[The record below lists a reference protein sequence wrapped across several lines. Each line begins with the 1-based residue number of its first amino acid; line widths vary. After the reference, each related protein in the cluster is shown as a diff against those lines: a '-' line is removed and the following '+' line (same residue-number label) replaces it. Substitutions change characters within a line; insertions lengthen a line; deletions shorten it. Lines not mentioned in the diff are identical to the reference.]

1 VDRSGGFARGF
12 AVTFGFDVVARALSA
27 ATVVVLVRGF
37 SVRDYAFITL
47 FFTVGQLMASAA
59 GAGVRVRYLREE
71 AERVSRGTAGTTP
84 TFVAALLNGNTM
96 ILAFGAVVLAAVQ
109 LFELSGNPQSDTEL
123 VLLATLFA
131 VGLAS
136 VELTMFHYQAQQR
149 FAVAGVINAG
159 RAALLLAVGALLVA
173 GPSATQKSA
182 GAWFSLGLLAF
193 AALTVLTVGGARWRQ
208 LFRRRSRLPLS
219 LEERWLSLY
228 YFAAAGVAYVDVLL
242 AGFLLDARDVASLG
256 AARRYLA
263 VVLGVLPALTAVMR
277 VRTSQRDIVDRAE
290 NQRRMLTL
298 WIGRTALPAAALTGV
313 LAGVADVLIPH
324 IDEGKYPTSITVFQV
339 LLVTAFVSYVTLPT
353 VSIIMAR
360 REFRLLALVALVTL
374 VAQTVGIAI
383 VAPFFGIVG
392 IAVVSGAAYS
402 GQLGMLTVIALRRT
416 KPTSPDA
423 GRAAQPKAGKT
434 SASVFPRRKPS
445 W

>member
-1 VDRSGGFARGF
+1 MSWSATPRARRGRPLHRSGGFTRGF

-47 FFTVGQLMASAA
+47 FFTVGQLLASAA

-71 AERVSRGTAGTTP
+71 AERVSRGTVGTTP
-84 TFVAALLNGNTM
+84 IFVAALANGTAM
-96 ILAFGAVVLAAVQ
+96 ILASGAVVLAAVQ
-109 LFELSGNPQSDTEL
+109 LVQLSGNPRSDTEL

-131 VGLAS
+131 VALAS
-136 VELTMFHYQAQQR
+136 AELAMFHYQAQQR

-159 RAALLLAVGALLVA
+159 RAAVLLAVGALLVV
-173 GPSATQKSA
+173 GPSATQRSA
-182 GAWFSLGLLAF
+182 GAWFALGLLAF
-193 AALTVLTVGGARWRQ
+193 AALTVLIVGGGRWRQ
-208 LFRRRSRLPLS
+208 LFRRRSWLPLS
-219 LEERWLSLY
+219 SEERWLSLY

-242 AGFLLDARDVASLG
+242 AGFLLDARDVASFG

-290 NQRRMLTL
+290 NQRRMLTQ
-298 WIGRTALPAAALTGV
+298 WIRRAALPAAALTGA
-313 LAGVADVLIPH
+313 LAGVAGVLIPH

-339 LLVTAFVSYVTLPT
+339 LLVTAFVSYATLPT

-360 REFRLLALVALVTL
+360 REFRLLALVALVTV
-374 VAQTVGIAI
+374 VAQTVAIAI
-383 VAPFFGIVG
+383 VAPLFGIVG
-392 IAVVSGAAYS
+392 IAVVSGTAYTCQF
-402 GQLGMLTVIALRRT
+402 GLLTVVALRRT
-416 KPTSPDA
+416 KPT
-423 GRAAQPKAGKT
+423 
-434 SASVFPRRKPS
+434 RRRC
-445 W
+445 